1 MAWYQWFR
9 VRTKYKGVFSLGCP
23 VFESYVICSKTAF
36 NYIRT
41 IVLFRLLFTRLSPS
55 FDVTSP
61 FQKIKF
67 LTRIK
72 NSLILLLRL
81 IYVKKAYKKENFL
94 KISVQEKNIFYFLET
109 ACLFSFYF
117 VAFLKEK
124 NDNGRQRRKEV
135 EKPKKKKTEKSNP
148 IPSP

>member
-72 NSLILLLRL
+72 KSLILLLRL

-94 KISVQEKNIFYFLET
+94 KISVQEKKIFFI
-109 ACLFSFYF
+109 F
-117 VAFLKEK
+117 
-124 NDNGRQRRKEV
+124 
-135 EKPKKKKTEKSNP
+135 
-148 IPSP
+148 